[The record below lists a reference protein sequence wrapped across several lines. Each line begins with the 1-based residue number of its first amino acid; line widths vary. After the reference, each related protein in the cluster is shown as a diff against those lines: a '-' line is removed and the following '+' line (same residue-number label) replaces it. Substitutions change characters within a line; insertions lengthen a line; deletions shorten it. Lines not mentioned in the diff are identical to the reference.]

1 MRTLRA
7 ALASTTPPRSTPRLY
22 EFSRSDDTAELTL
35 GAADP
40 RCLPEEGSSR
50 GINGVG
56 ARL

>member
-40 RCLPEEGSSR
+40 RCLPEEGSSS
-50 GINGVG
+50 GN
-56 ARL
+56 